1 VEVRVQGLNLT
12 VEAFYGCAGFGRGEK
27 NLFTIHVVS
36 GHARRIGT
44 PGLSQ
49 SSRPQMAENSGTG
62 LAGDK
67 RQRHLDGGAASR
79 CVNHRDGAAVPFHD
93 GVDNRQAKT

>member
-12 VEAFYGCAGFGRGEK
+12 VEALYGCAGFGGGEK
-27 NLFTIHVVS
+27 NLLTINVVS

-44 PGLSQ
+44 PGPSQ
-49 SSRPQMAENSGTG
+49 SSRHQMAENLGTR

-79 CVNHRDGAAVPFHD
+79 CIDH
-93 GVDNRQAKT
+93 

>member
-12 VEAFYGCAGFGRGEK
+12 VEALYGCAGFGGGEK
-27 NLFTIHVVS
+27 NLLTINVVS

-44 PGLSQ
+44 PGPSP
-49 SSRPQMAENSGTG
+49 SSRHQMAENLGTR

-79 CVNHRDGAAVPFHD
+79 CIDH
-93 GVDNRQAKT
+93 

>member
-1 VEVRVQGLNLT
+1 
-12 VEAFYGCAGFGRGEK
+12 VEALYGCAGFGGGEK
-27 NLFTIHVVS
+27 NLFTIDVVS

-44 PGLSQ
+44 PERSECWQ
-49 SSRPQMAENSGTG
+49 HQIAENLRTR

-79 CVNHRDGAAVPFHD
+79 CIDH
-93 GVDNRQAKT
+93 